1 LALLRSKPLRFHR
14 NIRYICLTNL
24 LLVQSLFTNFQHV
37 SNVIHLL
44 PDSVANQIAAGEVI
58 QRPASVVKELVEN
71 AIDAGGDTITV
82 NVKDAG
88 RTLIQVTDNGKGMSP
103 TDARMSFERHA
114 TSKIKDAN
122 DLFSIRTM
130 GFRGEALASIAS
142 VADVELRTRQQ
153 GEELGTYL
161 HILGSVLQKQQTDH
175 CPEGSNFAVK
185 NLFFNVP
192 ARRKFLKSNSYE
204 LKNIITEIQRIAL
217 ANPEMAFSF
226 FHNQAPVY
234 ELQSENIRK
243 SLVGL
248 FVKAIKQSI
257 TPVEAET
264 TLVKLSGF
272 IGQPKFAKKSFGE
285 QFFFVNGRFM
295 KHPFFHR
302 AVMHAYERILAPDA
316 VPSYFLYLEVDP
328 ATIDI
333 NIHPTKTEIKFEDEQ
348 AIWHILSACIRE
360 AIVKCNLMPTLDFDQ
375 RGSIEIPV
383 PPGKGSMPA
392 PPEIEINRHYNPFQ
406 QERYPNRNDFLR
418 HGNQSGNWGEL
429 YQGTERL
436 GDLETK
442 GRRDE
447 ETERGGE
454 ERNFGFLHQRNEF
467 ENEQTRFPM
476 ADEQSHHATNF
487 LQLKNRYLLTPVKSG
502 LMVIDQR
509 EAHARILY
517 ENFMRNFSTHLA
529 PSQRQLFPPVLELN
543 AADAEILNALREELH
558 QLGFEIRPEAD
569 HHFYID
575 GTPGILSHLDAKE
588 LVENVVASFQFRPLD
603 LMEEIK
609 AQLALTLAQ
618 SSAVNYGVALKPE
631 EMSSL
636 FNQLFACQSPGY
648 SPTGKRIISIIA
660 LTEIENLLKD

>member
-1 LALLRSKPLRFHR
+1 
-14 NIRYICLTNL
+14 
-24 LLVQSLFTNFQHV
+24 V
-37 SNVIHLL
+37 SDFIHLL

-114 TSKIKDAN
+114 TSKINEAN
-122 DLFSIRTM
+122 DLFCIRTM

-142 VADVELRTRQQ
+142 VAEVELRTRQQ
-153 GEELGTYL
+153 GEELGTFL

-175 CPEGSNFAVK
+175 CPEGSNFSVK

-217 ANPEMAFSF
+217 ANPEIAINF
-226 FHNQAPVY
+226 FHNQSPVY
-234 ELQSENIRK
+234 ELSSENIRK
-243 SLVGL
+243 RIVGL
-248 FVKAIKQSI
+248 FGKSINQSL
-257 TPVEAET
+257 TPVDVET
-264 TLVKLSGF
+264 TLIKVSGF

-302 AVMHAYERILAPDA
+302 AVMNAYERILPPDA

-360 AIVKCNLMPTLDFDQ
+360 SIGKYNLMPTIDFDQ

-383 PPGKGSMPA
+383 PPGRGSSFS

-406 QERYPNRNDFLR
+406 QEGYPGYRKDLDRNA
-418 HGNQSGNWGEL
+418 GQAGYWEKL
-429 YQGTERL
+429 YEGMGTRGRGDEGTRGREDEGTRGREDEGTRGREDEGTRGL
-436 GDLETK
+436 GD
-442 GRRDE
+442 G
-447 ETERGGE
+447 ETEGRQVTHSLGME
-454 ERNFGFLHQRNEF
+454 PEYQSANF
-467 ENEQTRFPM
+467 M
-476 ADEQSHHATNF
+476 
-487 LQLKNRYLLTPVKSG
+487 QLKNRYLLTPVKSG
-502 LMVIDQR
+502 LMIIDQR
-509 EAHARILY
+509 EAHAKILY
-517 ENFMRNFSTHLA
+517 ENFMRNFSSHLA
-529 PSQRQLFPPVLELN
+529 SSQRQLFPPVLELN

-558 QLGFEIRPEAD
+558 LLGFEIRPEAD

-575 GTPGILSHLDAKE
+575 GTPGVLSHLDAKE
-588 LVENVVASFQFRPLD
+588 LVETVIASFQYRPVD

-609 AQLALTLAQ
+609 AQLALVLAQ
-618 SSAVNYGVALKPE
+618 SSAINYGAALKQD
-631 EMSSL
+631 EMSAL
-636 FNQLFACQSPGY
+636 FNQLFACQNPGFSP
-648 SPTGKRIISIIA
+648 SGKKIISIIA
-660 LTEIENLLKD
+660 LAEIENLLKD

>member
-1 LALLRSKPLRFHR
+1 MSD
-14 NIRYICLTNL
+14 
-24 LLVQSLFTNFQHV
+24 
-37 SNVIHLL
+37 VIHLL

-114 TSKIKDAN
+114 TSKIKEAN

-153 GEELGTYL
+153 GEELGTHL
-161 HILGSVLQKQQTDH
+161 HILGSVLQKQQTDN

-217 ANPEMAFSF
+217 ANPELSISF
-226 FHNQAPVY
+226 FHNQASVY
-234 ELQSENIRK
+234 ELPSENIRK
-243 SLVGL
+243 RIVGL
-248 FVKAIKQSI
+248 FGKAINQSL

-264 TLVKLSGF
+264 TLIKVSGF

-302 AVMHAYERILAPDA
+302 AVMHAYDRILPPDA
-316 VPSYFLYLEVDP
+316 VPSYFLYFEVDP

-348 AIWHILSACIRE
+348 AIWHIISACIRE
-360 AIVKCNLMPTLDFDQ
+360 AIGKYNLMPTIDFDQ
-375 RGSIEIPV
+375 RGSIDIPL
-383 PPGKGSMPA
+383 PPERGSSIA

-406 QERYPNRNDFLR
+406 RDSYPGYRPDLRSNSDQSGQWEKLYHGMERENGERGTENGEGRRENGSDFEGERYQAGNGNRQTMLPIEEEK
-418 HGNQSGNWGEL
+418 G
-429 YQGTERL
+429 YQ
-436 GDLETK
+436 
-442 GRRDE
+442 
-447 ETERGGE
+447 
-454 ERNFGFLHQRNEF
+454 
-467 ENEQTRFPM
+467 
-476 ADEQSHHATNF
+476 ATGF

-509 EAHARILY
+509 EAHARILF
-517 ENFMRNFSTHLA
+517 ENFMQNFSSHLSA
-529 PSQRQLFPPVLELN
+529 SQRQLFPPVLELN
-543 AADAEILNALREELH
+543 AADAEILNALRDELH

-575 GTPGILSHLDAKE
+575 GTPGVLSHLDAKD
-588 LVENVVASFQFRPLD
+588 LVERVIASFQDRPVD

-609 AQLALTLAQ
+609 AQLALVLAQ
-618 SSAVNYGVALKPE
+618 SSAVAYGISLKQE
-631 EMSSL
+631 EMSAL

-648 SPTGKRIISIIA
+648 SPSGKKIISIIA
-660 LTEIENLLKD
+660 LADIENLMKD